1 MKKILNLVL
10 SFGLTGMLVAC
21 SNVKNPENVAQEY
34 VTAAY
39 KGDSEKMLSYI
50 YIPENVEAQ
59 AGSEEMIQGKIK
71 AGAAKAKEQAERK
84 GGVKEI
90 SVVDKNIDEA
100 NGKGRVTIGVSFK
113 NEGSN
118 SVTDRVKLIKNEDKW
133 KVDL

>member
-1 MKKILNLVL
+1 
-10 SFGLTGMLVAC
+10 
-21 SNVKNPENVAQEY
+21 
-34 VTAAY
+34 
-39 KGDSEKMLSYI
+39 MLSYI
-50 YIPENVEAQ
+50 YIPENVKAQ